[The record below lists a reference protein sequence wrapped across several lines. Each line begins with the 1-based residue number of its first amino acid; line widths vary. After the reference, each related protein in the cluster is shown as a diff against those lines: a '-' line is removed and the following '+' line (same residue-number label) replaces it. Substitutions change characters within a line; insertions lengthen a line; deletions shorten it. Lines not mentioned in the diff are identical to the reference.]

1 MIFPSREIVEK
12 VRQEYPEGCRVALVK
27 MDDPQAPPIG
37 THGTVIG
44 VDDTASLLMRWDTG
58 GSLSVVYGEDVV
70 KKLDAV
76 RITCYGKTET
86 WDNRDEAAEFYV
98 RAMAG
103 SEGNEHERYARIF
116 LDLTAGKSECS
127 DGV

>member
-1 MIFPSREIVEK
+1 MVFPSKEIVAQ
-12 VRQEYPEGCRVALVK
+12 VRKEYPIGCRVELVK
-27 MDDPQAPPIG
+27 MDDPQAPPVG

-58 GSLSVVYGEDVV
+58 SSLSVVYGEDIV

-86 WDNRDEAAEFYV
+86 WDSRDEATGFYV

-103 SEGNEHERYARIF
+103 SDGSEHERYSRIF
-116 LDLTAGKSECS
+116 TDLMAGKSECS
-127 DGV
+127 DGE

>member
-1 MIFPSREIVEK
+1 MVFPNKEIVEQMRK
-12 VRQEYPEGCRVALVK
+12 EYPEGCRVELVK
-27 MDDPQAPPIG
+27 MNDPQAPPIG

-44 VDDTASLLMRWDTG
+44 VDDTASLLMRWDVG
-58 GSLSVVYGEDVV
+58 GSLSVVYGEDIV

-76 RITCYGKTET
+76 RITCYGKTEI

-103 SEGNEHERYARIF
+103 SKGNEYERYSRIF
-116 LDLTAGKSECS
+116 SDLMAGKSECS
-127 DGV
+127 DSE